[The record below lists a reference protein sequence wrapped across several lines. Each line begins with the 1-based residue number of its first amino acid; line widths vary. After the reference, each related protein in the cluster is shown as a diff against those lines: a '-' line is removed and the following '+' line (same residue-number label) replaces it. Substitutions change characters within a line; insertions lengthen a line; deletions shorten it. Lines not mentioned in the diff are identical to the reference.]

1 MEDAKPPRKLT
12 HGQQVLLMERMQ
24 YIQTHGTRP
33 RWRQRFWILLAV
45 VIICAVGAWFAVG
58 LMSGHP

>member
-24 YIQTHGTRP
+24 YIQTQGTRP
-33 RWRQRFWILLAV
+33 RWRQRVWILLA
-45 VIICAVGAWFAVG
+45 VIICAVGIWFAVG
-58 LMSGHP
+58 LMRG